1 MINEQFDFITKNSKT
16 STEIRKI
23 EKENIIKT
31 FNEIQAQFNEAHN
44 ELLLLTKN
52 TKKEKER
59 SHINLIDGINSE
71 FNKIFSLVYFNFI

>member
-1 MINEQFDFITKNSKT
+1 MINEQFDYITKNSKT
-16 STEIRKI
+16 STGIDQI

-31 FNEIQAQFNEAHN
+31 FNEIQDQFKEAHN
-44 ELLLLTKN
+44 ELLVLTKDS
-52 TKKEKER
+52 KKEKER